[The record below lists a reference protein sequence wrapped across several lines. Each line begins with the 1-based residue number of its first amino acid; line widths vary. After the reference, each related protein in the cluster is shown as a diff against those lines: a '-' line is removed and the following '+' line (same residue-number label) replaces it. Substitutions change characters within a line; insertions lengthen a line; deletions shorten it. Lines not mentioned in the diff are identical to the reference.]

1 MKRTWLIIFFLVA
14 VTSVAVWY
22 YFFNKPIRPEAPV
35 RSSLDSTL
43 ALPVSTIRIPIEFQL
58 KDLERAVNS
67 KLKGSFVEEWMPV
80 GDRKKDSIYLALER
94 TDLIRFAWS
103 APNLFATVPLR
114 ISFRF
119 KKRAAGIRFQN
130 EKPIVAEIILRLK
143 SQIMLDDNWGIKSNT
158 AVNKMEWRKEPTIKV
173 AFVNV
178 NLRKLAEN
186 YLEKNQD
193 KIITKFD
200 SVANE
205 LLDTQKIV
213 EKIWK
218 DIQKPIVI
226 KKTTP
231 KIGLSAH
238 AVELNS
244 RWGSDNPGTISSI
257 VTLKAKVYAWIG
269 EPEAFHVDPLPKHK
283 YAEKADESLDL
294 FVLAK
299 LPFDKLNEF
308 TNKNIER
315 ISYSYNTYTIG
326 IRDAEF
332 YGSGQEL
339 ALMMRVKGTI
349 KGKVYLKAL
358 PYFDSLNQVV
368 GLSKLRYDLHT
379 EQALLN
385 TADWM
390 LHDKLITIL
399 ADTVKKDISD
409 ELNGLPGLIEQGI
422 AKGKTGEKMK
432 LTVDSLA
439 ITSHA
444 TLITARDIQWIFRAR
459 GQAGIALDKKILD
472 SKKAKRKRPR

>member
-1 MKRTWLIIFFLVA
+1 MKRALFIIFFLV
-14 VTSVAVWY
+14 VITSMVVWY
-22 YFFNKPIRPEAPV
+22 YVFNKPIRPEAPV

-67 KLKGSFVEEWMPV
+67 KLKGSFVAEWMRV
-80 GDRKKDSIYLALER
+80 GDKKKDSIYLALER
-94 TDLIRFAWS
+94 TDSIRFIWKAANLS
-103 APNLFATVPLR
+103 AKVPLR
-114 ISFRF
+114 VSFRF
-119 KKRAAGIRFQN
+119 RKRTAGIRIQN
-130 EKPIVAEIILRLK
+130 DKPIVAEIILRLN
-143 SQIMLDDNWGIKSNT
+143 SQISFDDNWGIKSNT
-158 AVNKMEWRKEPTIKV
+158 SLNKIEWRKEPTIKV

-178 NLRKLAEN
+178 NLRKFAES

-193 KIITKFD
+193 KIINKFD
-200 SVANE
+200 SVAHE
-205 LLDTQKIV
+205 LLDTRKIV

-226 KKTTP
+226 KKTNP
-231 KIGLSAH
+231 QIGLSAH
-238 AVELNS
+238 ALELRS
-244 RWGSDNPGTISSI
+244 RWGNNTPGTITAM
-257 VTLKAKVYAWIG
+257 VTLKAKVHAWIG
-269 EPEAFHVDPLPKHK
+269 EPEVFQVALLPKHR

-299 LPFDKLNEF
+299 LPYNKLNEF

-315 ISYSYNTYTIG
+315 ISYTYNTYTIG

-339 ALMMRVKGTI
+339 ALMMRVKGAI

-358 PYFDSLNQVV
+358 PYFDTLNQVV
-368 GLSKLRYDLHT
+368 GLSNLRYDLHT
-379 EQALLN
+379 EEALLN

-399 ADTVKKDISD
+399 ADTVKKDISE
-409 ELNGLPGLIEQGI
+409 ELKGLPGLIEQGI
-422 AKGKTGEKMK
+422 ARGKTGEKMTV
-432 LTVDSLA
+432 TVDSIA

-444 TLITARDIQWIFRAR
+444 SLITARDIQWIFRAR
-459 GQAGIALDKKILD
+459 GKAGIALDKKILQGKI
-472 SKKAKRKRPR
+472 SGKQKFK

>member
-1 MKRTWLIIFFLVA
+1 MKRTLLIIFFLVV
-14 VTSVAVWY
+14 VTSIAGWY

-43 ALPVSTIRIPIEFQL
+43 ALPMSTISIPIEFQL

-67 KLKGSFVEEWMPV
+67 KLKGSFIEEWIPV
-80 GDRKKDSIYLALER
+80 GDKKMDSIYLALER
-94 TDLIRFAWS
+94 TDLIRFAWT

-114 ISFRF
+114 ISFHF

-130 EKPIVAEIILRLK
+130 DKPIVAEIILQIN
-143 SQIMLDDNWGIKSNT
+143 SQIRLDDKWGIKSNT
-158 AVNKMEWRKEPTIKV
+158 SVNKMEWRKEPTIKV
-173 AFVNV
+173 AFVNI
-178 NLRKLAEN
+178 NLRKFAEN

-193 KIITKFD
+193 KIINKFD
-200 SVANE
+200 SVAHE
-205 LLDTQKIV
+205 LLDTRKVV

-231 KIGLSAH
+231 QIGLSAH
-238 AVELNS
+238 AVELKS
-244 RWGSDNPGTISSI
+244 RWGSNNPGTISSI
-257 VTLKAKVYAWIG
+257 VTLKAKVNAWIG
-269 EPEAFHVDPLPKHK
+269 DPEVFQVDPLPKHK

-294 FVLAK
+294 FVMAK
-299 LPFDKLNEF
+299 LPYNKLNEF
-308 TNKNIER
+308 TNKNIEK
-315 ISYSYNTYTIG
+315 ISYTHNTYTIG

-339 ALMMRVKGTI
+339 ALMMRVKGAI

-358 PYFDSLNQVV
+358 PYFDTLNQVV

-390 LHDKLITIL
+390 LHDKLIAIL
-399 ADTVKKDISD
+399 ADTVKKDISE

-422 AKGKTGEKMK
+422 AKGKTGEKMT

-439 ITSHA
+439 ITSYA
-444 TLITARDIQWIFRAR
+444 SLITAKDIQWIFRAR
-459 GQAGIALDKKILD
+459 GQAGIALDKKILEG
-472 SKKAKRKRPR
+472 KKAKRKTPK